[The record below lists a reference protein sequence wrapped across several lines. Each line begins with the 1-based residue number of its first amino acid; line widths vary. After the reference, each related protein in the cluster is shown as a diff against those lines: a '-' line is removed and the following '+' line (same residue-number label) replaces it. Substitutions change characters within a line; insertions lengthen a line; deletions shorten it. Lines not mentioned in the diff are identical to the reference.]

1 MQRVNINGVT
11 CSIIFIRPAFKYQLQ
26 RAFLFL
32 SYSYLRMLII
42 KLNKE
47 REKKKSVKLVK
58 ASRVTTQFSLKNLHD
73 NQSFNVYA

>member
-26 RAFLFL
+26 RAFLL
-32 SYSYLRMLII
+32 SSHVDYKI
-42 KLNKE
+42 KQRE
-47 REKKKSVKLVK
+47 RKKKSVKLVK